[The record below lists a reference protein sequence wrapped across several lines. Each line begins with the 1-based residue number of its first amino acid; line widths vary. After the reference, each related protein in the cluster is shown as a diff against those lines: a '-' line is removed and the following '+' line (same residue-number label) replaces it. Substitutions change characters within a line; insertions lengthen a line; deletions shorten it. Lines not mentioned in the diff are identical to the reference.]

1 MRALTVCKIMLIQ
14 GYQIGTVVYLFLFPG
29 SQTDEGGKFQPHYP
43 GAMLTVS
50 VNGLLSFLT
59 L

>member
-1 MRALTVCKIMLIQ
+1 MCKRMLIQ